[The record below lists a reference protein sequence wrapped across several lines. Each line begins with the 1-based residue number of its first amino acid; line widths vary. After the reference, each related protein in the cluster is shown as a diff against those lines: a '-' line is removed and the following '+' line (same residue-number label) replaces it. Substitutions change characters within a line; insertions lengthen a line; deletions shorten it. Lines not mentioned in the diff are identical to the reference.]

1 MSYMA
6 FTGGQSVGN
15 IKFMCEI
22 HLEIRG
28 FAFSEEVD
36 FPREISFLCVRLAVR
51 ITTYCEDL
59 CFYFG
64 HSVVDV

>member
-1 MSYMA
+1 MVSDSWYRLSPNEEYMSYMA

-36 FPREISFLCVRLAVR
+36 FPREI
-51 ITTYCEDL
+51 
-59 CFYFG
+59 
-64 HSVVDV
+64 